1 MNENNIISF
10 DKRKDEKEA
19 KNVLSVLTDFEI
31 DEALNVLVSLK
42 KKEKDMAKKENLEEE
57 FWSIVCNAWARE
69 RE

>member
-42 KKEKDMAKKENLEEE
+42 KEKDMAKKENFKEE